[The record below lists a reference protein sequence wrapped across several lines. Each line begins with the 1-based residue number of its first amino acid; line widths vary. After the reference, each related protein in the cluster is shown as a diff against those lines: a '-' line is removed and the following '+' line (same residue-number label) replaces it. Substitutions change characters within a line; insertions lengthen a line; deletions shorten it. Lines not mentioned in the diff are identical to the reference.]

1 MRSVP
6 TAART
11 TSSVYMRA
19 VCTRASSTPKR
30 SSRSRSHARVARVF
44 FPTSRGNSQR
54 KRARR
59 MMLRRWA

>member
-19 VCTRASSTPKR
+19 VCMRASSTPR
-30 SSRSRSHARVARVF
+30 YSSRSRSHARVARLL
-44 FPTSRGNSQR
+44 FPTSRGNSRR
-54 KRARR
+54 KMASR
-59 MMLRRWA
+59 MTLRRWA